1 MGKPV
6 AQWPCISEFSAAIG
20 LNDCRL
26 VAVTRLRNHRTGSG
40 AERNRC
46 GWLAGSWAQ
55 GPVAPPPPPARF
67 SPFPAFRLYK
77 SQDCQTRLLLSTC
90 VLGAWGGGG
99 GEAGGTGGPECHFG
113 WAGQSGGAVGGGWE
127 EERATR

>member
-90 VLGAWGGGG
+90 VLGAWGGGKERQAEQG
-99 GEAGGTGGPECHFG
+99 D
-113 WAGQSGGAVGGGWE
+113 QNVISGGQDRVGVQ
-127 EERATR
+127 